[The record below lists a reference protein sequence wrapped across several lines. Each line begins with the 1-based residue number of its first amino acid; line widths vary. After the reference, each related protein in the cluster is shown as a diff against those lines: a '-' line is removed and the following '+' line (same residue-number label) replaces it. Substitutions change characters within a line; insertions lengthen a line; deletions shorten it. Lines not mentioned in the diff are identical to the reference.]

1 MKTKVTQLI
10 NNNGRPATNQ
20 FVITDGEKKTFQ
32 SYRTIIAHE
41 YNNGSIVLDTCALDY
56 SRTTS
61 KHLFIFLG
69 MDRKWIESEIKDG
82 SIKLRNLNK

>member
-10 NNNGRPATNQ
+10 NTKGNPAANQ
-20 FVITDGEKKTFQ
+20 FVLTDGNKTTFQ
-32 SYRTIIAHE
+32 SYKTTIAHE
-41 YNNGSIVLDTCALDY
+41 YSNGLIVLDKAALNY

-69 MDRKWIESEIKDG
+69 KDRKEIEGLIKSG
-82 SIKLRNLNK
+82 SIKLRNLN